1 MGPCPMHEVVV
12 MAVRAAVNAA
22 MTMRMVTSQNL
33 LPIFIAHYILGLP
46 KPLPR
51 RGC

>member
-33 LPIFIAHYILGLP
+33 LPIFIVIPFLAF
-46 KPLPR
+46 
-51 RGC
+51 